1 MEILQTVLYIVIT
14 LLVFGILILAHEA
27 GHFFVAKACKVK
39 INEFSI
45 GMGPAVFKKQGKET
59 LYSIRALPI
68 GGYVQMDGEDGDGTD
83 ENSFNK
89 KPYWQ
94 RFLVLVTGALMN
106 ILLGFI
112 LICIINAFSKLMPT
126 TVIAKFDD
134 GAVSAQSGLKENDK
148 ILKINNYG
156 VNSYLDITYGLATA
170 GTDPVSVTVERDGET
185 VVLNDVQFPV
195 ANDDNVGEYLTLD
208 FMVFGKRPSFLS
220 TIKYSFDWTVS
231 ISKSIYSFFGTLFT
245 GQADL
250 NQISGPVGTTT
261 AIGESAKVGLDSLL
275 LVVAL
280 ISINLGIVNLLP
292 FPALDGGRI
301 LFLAIEAVRRK
312 PISQKVEY
320 AVNAAG
326 LILLLALMAVIT
338 VKDVI
343 HLF

>member
-1 MEILQTVLYIVIT
+1 MQTVLYIIVT

-39 INEFSI
+39 VNEFSI
-45 GMGPAVFKKQGKET
+45 GMGPAIFKKQGKET

-68 GGYVQMDGEDGDGTD
+68 GGFVQMDGEDGEGTD
-83 ENSFNK
+83 INSFNK
-89 KPYWQ
+89 KPYWK
-94 RFLVLVTGALMN
+94 RFLILVTGAFMN

-112 LICIINAFSKLMPT
+112 LICIINSMAKALPT
-126 TVIAKFDD
+126 TTVADFDSD
-134 GAVSAQSGLKENDK
+134 AVSNSCGLQENDK

-156 VNSYLDITYGLATA
+156 VNSYLDITYGLATS
-170 GTDPVSVTVERDGET
+170 GTDPVNVTVERDGET
-185 VVLNDVQFPV
+185 VVLNDVSFPV
-195 ANDDNVGEYLTLD
+195 IEDESLGECFTLD
-208 FMVFGKRPSFLS
+208 FRVFGKRRSFVS
-220 TIKYSFDWTVS
+220 TVKYSFDWTVS

-245 GQADL
+245 GRADL
-250 NQISGPVGTTT
+250 NQVSGPVGTTT
-261 AIGESAKVGLDSLL
+261 AIGQSVQLGLDSLL

-312 PISQKVEY
+312 PMNQKVEVAFN
-320 AVNAAG
+320 AVG
-326 LILLLALMAVIT
+326 LILLLGLMAVIT
-338 VKDVI
+338 VKDII

>member
-1 MEILQTVLYIVIT
+1 M
-14 LLVFGILILAHEA
+14 
-27 GHFFVAKACKVK
+27 
-39 INEFSI
+39 
-45 GMGPAVFKKQGKET
+45 
-59 LYSIRALPI
+59 
-68 GGYVQMDGEDGDGTD
+68 
-83 ENSFNK
+83 
-89 KPYWQ
+89 
-94 RFLVLVTGALMN
+94 
-106 ILLGFI
+106 
-112 LICIINAFSKLMPT
+112 
-126 TVIAKFDD
+126 
-134 GAVSAQSGLKENDK
+134 
-148 ILKINNYG
+148 
-156 VNSYLDITYGLATA
+156 
-170 GTDPVSVTVERDGET
+170 
-185 VVLNDVQFPV
+185 
-195 ANDDNVGEYLTLD
+195 
-208 FMVFGKRPSFLS
+208 
-220 TIKYSFDWTVS
+220 
-231 ISKSIYSFFGTLFT
+231 
-245 GQADL
+245 